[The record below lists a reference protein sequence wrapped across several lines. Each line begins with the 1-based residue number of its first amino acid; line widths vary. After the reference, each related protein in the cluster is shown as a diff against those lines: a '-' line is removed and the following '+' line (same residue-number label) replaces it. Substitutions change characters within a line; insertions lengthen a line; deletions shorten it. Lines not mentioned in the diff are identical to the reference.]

1 MCGIVGFA
9 GGLFD
14 LPKKK
19 EVLNQQ
25 MDVIKHRGP
34 SGDGDFIDDKVALGF
49 RRLSIIDLAKGD
61 QPIYNEDHTKLVFF
75 NGEIYNYREM
85 RTELI
90 ALGHDFKTDSDTET
104 ILQKCV
110 GCLSLSSMTY
120 KLSNYLVLVIS
131 SALSPFI
138 TRL

>member
-61 QPIYNEDHTKLVFF
+61 QPIYNEDHTKLV
-75 NGEIYNYREM
+75 
-85 RTELI
+85 
-90 ALGHDFKTDSDTET
+90 
-104 ILQKCV
+104 
-110 GCLSLSSMTY
+110 
-120 KLSNYLVLVIS
+120 
-131 SALSPFI
+131 
-138 TRL
+138 